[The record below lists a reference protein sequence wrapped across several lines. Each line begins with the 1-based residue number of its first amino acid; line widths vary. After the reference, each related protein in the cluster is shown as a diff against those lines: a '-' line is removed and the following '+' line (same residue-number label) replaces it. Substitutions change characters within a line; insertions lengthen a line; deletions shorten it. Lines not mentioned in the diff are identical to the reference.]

1 MQTDCHMLKVL
12 FIIQALHIC
21 VLMRESITFMFCMF
35 IIIFYFKQFCFVFQF
50 YLILCVYML

>member
-1 MQTDCHMLKVL
+1 MLKVL